1 MEPDYSKVHERE
13 RELIHGHLA
22 GVTGRL
28 LEIGAYDGSTS
39 SVSAP
44 LIEAGWSAVLV
55 EPASKPFGRL
65 LDKYAGNERVS
76 LVHAAVLPER
86 GLVKFW
92 ETETL
97 HYDQLSSTVD
107 GFCHG
112 WGVKG
117 REYLVSAVSVADLLA
132 RFDAN
137 SFDLVIV
144 DAEGVSVRITKMLPL
159 AEMTRTKV
167 ICVES
172 DSGKAGAQD
181 AVAAIEP
188 WYDVEVMFPNAIGVR
203 RA

>member
-1 MEPDYSKVHERE
+1 MMRQFEG
-13 RELIHGHLA
+13 I
-22 GVTGRL
+22 TGRL
-28 LEIGAYDGSTS
+28 LEIGAYDGTAS
-39 SVSAP
+39 SISAP

-76 LVHAAVLPER
+76 LVHAAVLPDG

-159 AEMTRTKV
+159 AEMARTKV

-172 DSGKAGAQD
+172 DSGRACAQD